1 MIPLPL
7 KVSRLRRLAQRARSN
22 ARRRALAWLGIAP
35 FALAALGMTAAPSR
49 VAAQD
54 FPNRPLRIVVGQG
67 AGGGMDTI
75 ARLVGQRLT
84 ASLGQPVLV
93 ENRTGA
99 GGMIATETVARAP
112 ADGYTLLLGPI
123 GNMVF
128 TPILSSRMRVSTT
141 GDFAPVSLI
150 ASFPLVLVVS
160 ASQPIRSVD
169 ELVAWMKANPARANF
184 GGSGPAFRFAN
195 ELFKFK
201 TGAPGEFIQYKSM
214 SETITA
220 LIGGDL
226 IMSMVD
232 TGPATPHLA
241 SGKLRALAVTSPT
254 RLAALP
260 DVPTMAEIGFP
271 DIGFRFWT
279 GLFAPAG
286 TPAAVVARIGD
297 ELARVL
303 ALPDVVAQ
311 MSALQVQATAS
322 SAEELGRLVQ
332 SDLERWGQV
341 AEAARI
347 PKLD

>member
-286 TPAAVVARIGD
+286 TPAAVIARIGD

>member
-75 ARLVGQRLT
+75 ARLAGQRLT

-286 TPAAVVARIGD
+286 TPAAVIARIGD